1 MKKSDY
7 YKSLIIS
14 LGILLY
20 GSSAEALFPIPTVD
34 FSAIAE
40 GVKTNIELV
49 KQSKVVVEATKLT
62 GEIKSTVGSAKSAL
76 SDLENS
82 EEVQELKKAQKEVE
96 NLREAAKTYEEYK
109 EKIEQEKEKLE
120 KNKEKLNNLK
130 DKATNAYT
138 TVKDTYDDAKEVYDE
153 AKATYDEVKTTV
165 DTYAPQVQNAI
176 NTVQSFTQETQN
188 NTEPSTAATPQTITY
203 DTASAPQ
210 TQPTSTSTNES
221 QELQDAKAEIE
232 QLKAALA
239 ALMTQNEADTETTEQ
254 ADADNITDL
263 EEAKAE
269 IEKLKAE
276 LEKYQQAETETEA
289 QTPPTTDSQNVK
301 EEETTSQTEE
311 KTNSAEETTTQT
323 RGSFRKI
330 PQINT
335 NDIFDKTS
343 WIEDKEIFT
352 ASRTYKEV
360 LQFAKEETA
369 ENQGSDL
376 SNTPT
381 GKNTKTDE
389 FIMSDELAQYC
400 GINVNNAS
408 ESEISDCVK
417 KLIEYRSSSNATEAE
432 KAEKLIKKVLYDT
445 STALAAESMST
456 KVKSGNYKDEVIAE
470 KQKSESQAQ
479 TTVRDDINVLS
490 SNVALL
496 QELMSNINKIY
507 ASRLMADSLREATK
521 YKLQDIGETPS
532 TATTGTS
539 TGEE

>member
-20 GSSAEALFPIPTVD
+20 GSSAEALIPTVD

-49 KQSKVVVEATKLT
+49 KQSKIVVEATKLT

-76 SDLENS
+76 SDLANS

-96 NLREAAKTYEEYK
+96 NLREAAKIYEEYK

-120 KNKEKLNNLK
+120 KKKEKLNKIK
-130 DKATNAYT
+130 DKVTNAYT
-138 TVKDTYDDAKEVYDE
+138 TVKDTYDDAKEFYDE

-176 NTVQSFTQETQN
+176 NTVRSFTQEKQT
-188 NTEPSTAATPQTITY
+188 NTESSTVSTPQTITY

-221 QELQDAKAEIE
+221 KELQDAKAEIE

-239 ALMTQNEADTETTEQ
+239 ALMTQNEADMETTEQ
-254 ADADNITDL
+254 TDADNITDL

-532 TATTGTS
+532 TVTTGTS

>member
-138 TVKDTYDDAKEVYDE
+138 TVKDTYDDAKEFYDE
-153 AKATYDEVKTTV
+153 AKDAYDEVKTTV

-176 NTVQSFTQETQN
+176 NTVQSFTQETQT

-203 DTASAPQ
+203 DTTSAPQ
-210 TQPTSTSTNES
+210 TQPTSTPTNES

-239 ALMTQNEADTETTEQ
+239 ALMTQNEADMETTEQ
-254 ADADNITDL
+254 TDADNITDL

-289 QTPPTTDSQNVK
+289 QTPPTTDSQNET

>member
-20 GSSAEALFPIPTVD
+20 GSSAEALIPTVD

-120 KNKEKLNNLK
+120 KKKEKLNKIK
-130 DKATNAYT
+130 DKVTNAYT
-138 TVKDTYDDAKEVYDE
+138 TVKDTYDDAKEFYDE
-153 AKATYDEVKTTV
+153 AKATYDEVKTAV

-176 NTVQSFTQETQN
+176 NTVQSFTQEKQT
-188 NTEPSTAATPQTITY
+188 NTEPSTVATPQTITY

-239 ALMTQNEADTETTEQ
+239 ALMTQNEADMETTEQ
-254 ADADNITDL
+254 TDADNITDL

-289 QTPPTTDSQNVK
+289 QTPPTTDSQNET

-360 LQFAKEETA
+360 LQFAKEETE

>member
-20 GSSAEALFPIPTVD
+20 GSSAEALIPTVD

-49 KQSKVVVEATKLT
+49 KQSKIVVEATKLT

-82 EEVQELKKAQKEVE
+82 EVVQELKKAQKEVE

-120 KNKEKLNNLK
+120 KKKEKLNKIK
-130 DKATNAYT
+130 DKVTNAYT
-138 TVKDTYDDAKEVYDE
+138 TVKDTYDDAKEFYDE

-176 NTVQSFTQETQN
+176 NTVRSFTQEKQT

-210 TQPTSTSTNES
+210 TQPTSTPTNES

-254 ADADNITDL
+254 TDADNITDL

-532 TATTGTS
+532 TATTGAS

>member
-20 GSSAEALFPIPTVD
+20 GSSAEALIPTVD

-49 KQSKVVVEATKLT
+49 KQSKIVVEATKLT

-120 KNKEKLNNLK
+120 KNKEKLNKIK
-130 DKATNAYT
+130 DKVTNAYT
-138 TVKDTYDDAKEVYDE
+138 TVKDTYDDAKEFYDE
-153 AKATYDEVKTTV
+153 AKATYDEVKTAV

-176 NTVQSFTQETQN
+176 NTVQSFTQETQT
-188 NTEPSTAATPQTITY
+188 NTEPSTVSTPQTITY
-203 DTASAPQ
+203 DTASTPQ
-210 TQPTSTSTNES
+210 TQPTSTPTNES

-239 ALMTQNEADTETTEQ
+239 ALMTQNEADMETTEQ
-254 ADADNITDL
+254 TDADNITDL

>member
-20 GSSAEALFPIPTVD
+20 GSSAEALSIPTVD

-130 DKATNAYT
+130 DKVTNTYT
-138 TVKDTYDDAKEVYDE
+138 TVKDTYDDAKEFYDE

-176 NTVQSFTQETQN
+176 NTVQSFTQETQT

-210 TQPTSTSTNES
+210 TQPTSTPTNES

-239 ALMTQNEADTETTEQ
+239 ALMTQNEADMETTEQ
-254 ADADNITDL
+254 TDADNITDL

>member
-20 GSSAEALFPIPTVD
+20 GSSAEALIPTVD

-49 KQSKVVVEATKLT
+49 KQSKIVVEATKLT

-76 SDLENS
+76 SDLANS

-96 NLREAAKTYEEYK
+96 NLREAAKIYEEYK

-120 KNKEKLNNLK
+120 KKKEKLNNIK
-130 DKATNAYT
+130 DKVTNAYT
-138 TVKDTYDDAKEVYDE
+138 TVKDTYDDAKEFYDE
-153 AKATYDEVKTTV
+153 AKATYDEVKTAV

-176 NTVQSFTQETQN
+176 NTVRSFTQEKQT
-188 NTEPSTAATPQTITY
+188 NTESSTVSTPQTITY

-239 ALMTQNEADTETTEQ
+239 ALMTQNEADMETTEQ
-254 ADADNITDL
+254 TDADNITDL

>member
-20 GSSAEALFPIPTVD
+20 GSSAEALIPTVD

-120 KNKEKLNNLK
+120 KNKEKLNKIK
-130 DKATNAYT
+130 DKVTNAYT
-138 TVKDTYDDAKEVYDE
+138 TVKDTYDDAKEFYDE
-153 AKATYDEVKTTV
+153 AKATYDEVKTAV

-176 NTVQSFTQETQN
+176 NTVQSFTQEKQT
-188 NTEPSTAATPQTITY
+188 NTEPSTVATPQTITY

-239 ALMTQNEADTETTEQ
+239 ALMTQNEADMETTEQ
-254 ADADNITDL
+254 TDADNITDL

-360 LQFAKEETA
+360 LQFAKEETE

>member
-82 EEVQELKKAQKEVE
+82 EEIQELKKAQKEVE

-109 EKIEQEKEKLE
+109 EKIEQEKENLE

-130 DKATNAYT
+130 DKVTNAYT

-176 NTVQSFTQETQN
+176 NTVQSFTQETQT

-210 TQPTSTSTNES
+210 TQPTSTSTDES

-254 ADADNITDL
+254 TDADNITDL

>member
-20 GSSAEALFPIPTVD
+20 GSSAEALIPTVD

-49 KQSKVVVEATKLT
+49 KQSKIVVEATKLT

-82 EEVQELKKAQKEVE
+82 EVVQELKKAQKEVE
-96 NLREAAKTYEEYK
+96 NLREAAKIYEEYK

-120 KNKEKLNNLK
+120 KKKEKLNKIK
-130 DKATNAYT
+130 DKVTNAYT
-138 TVKDTYDDAKEVYDE
+138 TVKDTYDDAKEFYDE
-153 AKATYDEVKTTV
+153 AKATYDEVKTAV

-176 NTVQSFTQETQN
+176 NTVQSFTQEKQT
-188 NTEPSTAATPQTITY
+188 NTEPSTVSTPQTITY

-239 ALMTQNEADTETTEQ
+239 ALMTQNEANMETTEQ
-254 ADADNITDL
+254 TDADNITDL

>member
-20 GSSAEALFPIPTVD
+20 GSSAEALIPTVD

-49 KQSKVVVEATKLT
+49 KQSKIVVEATKLT

-76 SDLENS
+76 SDLANS

-96 NLREAAKTYEEYK
+96 NLREAAKIYEEYK

-120 KNKEKLNNLK
+120 KKKEKLNKIK
-130 DKATNAYT
+130 DKVTNAYT
-138 TVKDTYDDAKEVYDE
+138 TVKDTYDDAKEFYDE
-153 AKATYDEVKTTV
+153 AKATYDEVKTAV

-176 NTVQSFTQETQN
+176 NTVRSFTQEKQT
-188 NTEPSTAATPQTITY
+188 NTESSTVSTPQTITY

-210 TQPTSTSTNES
+210 TQPTSTSTDES

-254 ADADNITDL
+254 TDADNITDL

-532 TATTGTS
+532 TATTGAS

>member
-62 GEIKSTVGSAKSAL
+62 GEIKSTVGSTKSAL

-109 EKIEQEKEKLE
+109 EKIEQEKENLE

-130 DKATNAYT
+130 DKVTNAYT
-138 TVKDTYDDAKEVYDE
+138 TVKDTYDDAKEFYDE

-176 NTVQSFTQETQN
+176 NTVRSFTQEKQT
-188 NTEPSTAATPQTITY
+188 NTEPSTVSTPQTITY

-210 TQPTSTSTNES
+210 TQPTSTPTNES

-239 ALMTQNEADTETTEQ
+239 ALMTQNEADMETTEQ
-254 ADADNITDL
+254 TDADNITDL

-360 LQFAKEETA
+360 LQFAKEETE

>member
-20 GSSAEALFPIPTVD
+20 GSSAEALIPTVD

-49 KQSKVVVEATKLT
+49 KQSKIVVEATKLT

-120 KNKEKLNNLK
+120 KNKEKLNKIK
-130 DKATNAYT
+130 DKVTNAYT
-138 TVKDTYDDAKEVYDE
+138 TVKDTYDDAKEFYDE
-153 AKATYDEVKTTV
+153 AKATYDEVKTAV

-176 NTVQSFTQETQN
+176 STVRSFTQEKQT
-188 NTEPSTAATPQTITY
+188 NTESSTVSTPQTITY

-239 ALMTQNEADTETTEQ
+239 ALMTQNEVDTETTEQ
-254 ADADNITDL
+254 TDADNITDL

-301 EEETTSQTEE
+301 EEETSSQTEE

-521 YKLQDIGETPS
+521 YKLQDIGETPR

>member
-20 GSSAEALFPIPTVD
+20 GSSAEALIPTVD

-49 KQSKVVVEATKLT
+49 KQSKIVVEATKLT

-76 SDLENS
+76 SDLANS

-96 NLREAAKTYEEYK
+96 NLREAAKIYEEYK

-120 KNKEKLNNLK
+120 KKKEKLNNIK
-130 DKATNAYT
+130 DKVTNAYT
-138 TVKDTYDDAKEVYDE
+138 TVKDTYDDAKEFYDE
-153 AKATYDEVKTTV
+153 AKATYDEVKTAV

-176 NTVQSFTQETQN
+176 NTVRSFTQEKQT
-188 NTEPSTAATPQTITY
+188 NTESSTVSTPQTITY

-254 ADADNITDL
+254 TDADNITDL

-289 QTPPTTDSQNVK
+289 QTPPTTDSQNET

>member
-20 GSSAEALFPIPTVD
+20 GSSAEALIPTVD

-49 KQSKVVVEATKLT
+49 KQSKIVVEATKLT

-76 SDLENS
+76 SDLANS

-96 NLREAAKTYEEYK
+96 NLREAAKIYEEYK

-120 KNKEKLNNLK
+120 KKKEKLNKIK
-130 DKATNAYT
+130 DKVTNAYT
-138 TVKDTYDDAKEVYDE
+138 TVKDTYDDAKEFYDE

-176 NTVQSFTQETQN
+176 NTVQSFTQETQT

-221 QELQDAKAEIE
+221 KELQDAKAEIE

-239 ALMTQNEADTETTEQ
+239 ALMTQNEADMETTEQ

>member
-49 KQSKVVVEATKLT
+49 KQSKIVVEATKLT

-138 TVKDTYDDAKEVYDE
+138 TVKDTYDDAKEFYDE
-153 AKATYDEVKTTV
+153 AKATYDEVKTAV

-176 NTVQSFTQETQN
+176 NTVQSFTQEKQT
-188 NTEPSTAATPQTITY
+188 NTESSTVSTPQTITY

-254 ADADNITDL
+254 TDADNITDL

>member
-76 SDLENS
+76 SDLANS

-96 NLREAAKTYEEYK
+96 NLREAAKIYEEYK

-221 QELQDAKAEIE
+221 KELQDAKAEIE

-239 ALMTQNEADTETTEQ
+239 ALMTQNEADMETTEQ
-254 ADADNITDL
+254 TDADNITDL

-532 TATTGTS
+532 TVTTGTS

>member
-20 GSSAEALFPIPTVD
+20 GSSAEALIPTVD

-49 KQSKVVVEATKLT
+49 KQSKIVVEATKLT

-76 SDLENS
+76 SDLANS

-96 NLREAAKTYEEYK
+96 NLREAAKIYEEYK

-120 KNKEKLNNLK
+120 KNKEKLNNIK
-130 DKATNAYT
+130 DKVTNAYT
-138 TVKDTYDDAKEVYDE
+138 TVKDTYDDAKEFYDE
-153 AKATYDEVKTTV
+153 AKATYDEVKTAV

-176 NTVQSFTQETQN
+176 NTVRSFTQEKQT
-188 NTEPSTAATPQTITY
+188 NTESSTVSTPQTITY

-210 TQPTSTSTNES
+210 TQPTSTPTNES

-254 ADADNITDL
+254 TDADNITDL

-289 QTPPTTDSQNVK
+289 QTPPTTDSQNET

>member
-138 TVKDTYDDAKEVYDE
+138 TVKDTYDDAKEFYDE
-153 AKATYDEVKTTV
+153 AKDAYDEVKTTV

-239 ALMTQNEADTETTEQ
+239 ALMTQNEADMETTEQ
-254 ADADNITDL
+254 TDADNITDL

>member
-20 GSSAEALFPIPTVD
+20 GSSAEALIPTVD

-49 KQSKVVVEATKLT
+49 KQSKIVVEATKLT

-82 EEVQELKKAQKEVE
+82 EVVQELKKAQKEVE

-120 KNKEKLNNLK
+120 KKKEKLNKIK
-130 DKATNAYT
+130 DKVTNAYT
-138 TVKDTYDDAKEVYDE
+138 TVKDTYDDAKEFYDE
-153 AKATYDEVKTTV
+153 AKATYDEVKTAV

-176 NTVQSFTQETQN
+176 NTVRSFTQEKQT
-188 NTEPSTAATPQTITY
+188 NTEPSTVSTPQTITY

-239 ALMTQNEADTETTEQ
+239 ALMTQNEADTETAEQ
-254 ADADNITDL
+254 TDADNITDL

-432 KAEKLIKKVLYDT
+432 KAEKLIKKVVYDT